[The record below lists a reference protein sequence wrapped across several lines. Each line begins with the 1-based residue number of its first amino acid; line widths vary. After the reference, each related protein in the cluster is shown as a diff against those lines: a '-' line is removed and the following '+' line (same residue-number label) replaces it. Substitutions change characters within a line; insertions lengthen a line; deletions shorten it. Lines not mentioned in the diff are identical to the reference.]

1 MLNTEF
7 VELLLKLS
15 DESLDPSMKVMLKA
29 WPEKPAA
36 IQILEVLDRG
46 VFGALTTDFVMHLLT
61 IGYEEAC
68 LEEGVTHEDVV
79 KLATWRKE
87 LLS

>member
-1 MLNTEF
+1 LLNKEF

-15 DESLDPSMKVMLKA
+15 DESLDPSMKVLLKA
-29 WPEKPAA
+29 WPEKPSA

-46 VFGALTTDFVMHLLT
+46 VFGALTSDFVMNLLMV
-61 IGYEEAC
+61 GYEEAC
-68 LEEGVTHEDVV
+68 RAEGVTHEDVV